1 MKIKLKRS
9 VKLTNLPNVVA
20 NTLPEHK
27 DSVLQLVLGDGA
39 CYMRCLAVHL
49 GKNEEEGLELS
60 KQYNKHLSTNR
71 EVSSKFI
78 SFPKT
83 TTVSTQM
90 GKIEE
95 TYEDTEE
102 DRNRYFDHLET
113 DEAIRMWR

>member
-1 MKIKLKRS
+1 MKMKIL

-20 NTLPEHK
+20 NTLP

-60 KQYNKHLSTNR
+60 KQYNKHISKNR

-83 TTVSTQM
+83 TTVSTSM
-90 GKIEE
+90 HYGEPIEIAVSINCP
-95 TYEDTEE
+95 DSQSV
-102 DRNRYFDHLET
+102 
-113 DEAIRMWR
+113 